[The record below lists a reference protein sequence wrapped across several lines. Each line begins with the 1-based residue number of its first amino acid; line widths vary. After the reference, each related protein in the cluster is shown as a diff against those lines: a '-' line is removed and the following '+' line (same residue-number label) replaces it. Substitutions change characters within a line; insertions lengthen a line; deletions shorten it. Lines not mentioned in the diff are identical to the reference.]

1 MKTMNKKIKIVIADD
16 HLLIAE
22 TWATLINM
30 DPDFEVIR
38 VFDNTQSLIEE
49 ISELKPDIA
58 ILDININPFSGIE
71 ATKMIRRLAPGT
83 KIIGVSMHNQPSFAK
98 KMMRNGAMG
107 YVTKSSNKNEMYEA
121 IRAVMR
127 GEKFICA
134 EIQRNITNQVLMDD
148 DDNKLSRLTEREIE
162 IIKLIKNGSTNKEIA
177 EKLFLS
183 PRTVE
188 THRARI
194 LKKLDLKN
202 SLSLVK
208 YINESFM
215 DL

>member
-1 MKTMNKKIKIVIADD
+1 MKNMNKKIRIIIADD

-30 DPDFEVIR
+30 DPDFEVVK
-38 VFDNTQSLIEE
+38 VFDNTQTLIEE

-121 IRAVMR
+121 IRAVMK

>member
-1 MKTMNKKIKIVIADD
+1 MKTMSKKIKIVIADD

-30 DPDFEVIR
+30 DPDFEVVK

>member
-1 MKTMNKKIKIVIADD
+1 MTKKIRIIIADD

-22 TWATLINM
+22 TWATLINL
-30 DPDFEVIR
+30 DPEFEV
-38 VFDNTQSLIEE
+38 VKVYDNTKTMIDE
-49 ISELKPDIA
+49 ITEIRPDVA

-71 ATKMIRRLAPGT
+71 ATTMIKKLAPGA

-98 KMMRNGAMG
+98 KMIRNGAMG
-107 YVTKSSNKNEMYEA
+107 YVTKNSSKLEMYDA
-121 IRAVMR
+121 IRSVMK
-127 GEKFICA
+127 GEKYICA
-134 EIQRNITNQVLMDD
+134 EIQRNITNQLLVEEE
-148 DDNKLSRLTEREIE
+148 DNKLSKLTEREIE
-162 IIKLIKNGSTNKEIA
+162 IIRLIKNGSTNKEIA
-177 EKLFLS
+177 ETLFLS

-194 LKKLDLKN
+194 LKKLGLKN

-208 YINESFM
+208 YINESFL

>member
-1 MKTMNKKIKIVIADD
+1 
-16 HLLIAE
+16 LLIAE

-30 DPDFEVIR
+30 DPEFEV
-38 VFDNTQSLIEE
+38 VKVYDNTKSLIDE
-49 ISELKPDIA
+49 ITDIKPDIA

-71 ATKMIRRLAPGT
+71 ATKMIKKLAPGT

-98 KMMRNGAMG
+98 KMIRNGATG
-107 YVTKSSNKNEMYEA
+107 YVTKNSNKVEMYDA
-121 IRAVMR
+121 IRGVMK
-127 GEKFICA
+127 GEKYICA
-134 EIQRNITNQVLMDD
+134 EIQRNITNQLLVDE
-148 DDNKLSRLTEREIE
+148 DDNKLSKLTEREIE

-177 EKLFLS
+177 ESLFLS

>member
-1 MKTMNKKIKIVIADD
+1 MSNKIKIIIADD

-30 DPDFEVIR
+30 DAEFEV
-38 VFDNTQSLIEE
+38 VKVYDNTKSLIDE
-49 ISELKPDIA
+49 ITAVKPDIA
-58 ILDININPFSGIE
+58 ILDINIHPFSGIE
-71 ATKMIRRLAPGT
+71 ATKMIKKLAPGT

-98 KMMRNGAMG
+98 KMIRNGATG
-107 YVTKSSNKNEMYEA
+107 YVTKNSSKNEMYDA
-121 IRAVMR
+121 IRSVMK
-127 GEKFICA
+127 GEKYICA
-134 EIQRNITNQVLMDD
+134 EIQKNITHQLLLDEE
-148 DDNKLSRLTEREIE
+148 DNKLSKLTEREIE
-162 IIKLIKNGSTNKEIA
+162 IIKLIKDGYTNKEIA
-177 EKLFLS
+177 KTLFLS

-194 LKKLDLKN
+194 LKKLDIKN

>member
-1 MKTMNKKIKIVIADD
+1 MTKKIKIVIADD

-30 DPDFEVIR
+30 DPDFEVVK
-38 VFDNTQSLIEE
+38 VFDNTQTLVEE
-49 ISELKPDIA
+49 ISDIKPDIA

-121 IRAVMR
+121 IRSVMR

-162 IIKLIKNGSTNKEIA
+162 IIKLIKDGCTNKEIA

-194 LKKLDLKN
+194 LKKLELKN
-202 SLSLVK
+202 SLFLVK
-208 YINESFM
+208 
-215 DL
+215 

>member
-1 MKTMNKKIKIVIADD
+1 MTKKVRIIIADD

-22 TWATLINM
+22 TWATLINL
-30 DPDFEVIR
+30 DPEFEV
-38 VFDNTQSLIEE
+38 VKVYDNTKTMIDE
-49 ISELKPDIA
+49 ITEVRPDIA

-71 ATKMIRRLAPGT
+71 ATTMIKKLAPGT

-98 KMMRNGAMG
+98 KMIRNGAMG
-107 YVTKSSNKNEMYEA
+107 YVTKNSSKLEMYDA
-121 IRAVMR
+121 IRSVMK

-134 EIQRNITNQVLMDD
+134 EIQRNITNQLLVEEE
-148 DDNKLSRLTEREIE
+148 DNKLSKLTEREIE

-177 EKLFLS
+177 ETLFLS

-194 LKKLDLKN
+194 LKKLGLKN

-208 YINESFM
+208 YINESFL

>member
-1 MKTMNKKIKIVIADD
+1 MTKKIKIVIADD

-30 DPDFEVIR
+30 DPDFDVVK
-38 VFDNTQSLIEE
+38 VFDNTQTLIEE
-49 ISELKPDIA
+49 ISEIKPDIA
-58 ILDININPFSGIE
+58 ILDINITPFSGIE

-107 YVTKSSNKNEMYEA
+107 YVTKSSNKNEMYDA
-121 IRAVMR
+121 IRSVMK
-127 GEKFICA
+127 GEKYICA

-148 DDNKLSRLTEREIE
+148 DENKLSRLTEREIE

>member
-1 MKTMNKKIKIVIADD
+1 MTKKIKIVIADD

-30 DPDFEVIR
+30 DPDFEVVK
-38 VFDNTQSLIEE
+38 VFNNTQTLVEE
-49 ISELKPDIA
+49 ISEIKPDIA

-71 ATKMIRRLAPGT
+71 ATKMIRSLAPGT

-98 KMMRNGAMG
+98 KMMKNGAMG

-121 IRAVMR
+121 IRSVMR

-162 IIKLIKNGSTNKEIA
+162 IIKLIKNGCTNKEIA

-194 LKKLDLKN
+194 LKKLELKN

-208 YINESFM
+208 YINDSFM
-215 DL
+215 DI

>member
-1 MKTMNKKIKIVIADD
+1 MNNKTKKIKIVIADD

-30 DPDFEVIR
+30 DPDFEVVK
-38 VFDNTQSLIEE
+38 VFDNTQTLIEE
-49 ISELKPDIA
+49 ISEIKPDIA

-107 YVTKSSNKNEMYEA
+107 YVTKSSNKNEMYDA
-121 IRAVMR
+121 IRSVMK
-127 GEKFICA
+127 GEKYICA

-148 DDNKLSRLTEREIE
+148 DENKLSRLTEREIE

>member
-1 MKTMNKKIKIVIADD
+1 MKTMNKKIRIVIADD

-30 DPDFEVIR
+30 DPDFEVVR

-98 KMMRNGAMG
+98 KMMKNGAMG
-107 YVTKSSNKNEMYEA
+107 YVTKNSNKNEMYEA

-127 GEKFICA
+127 DEKFICA

>member
-1 MKTMNKKIKIVIADD
+1 MKTMNKKVRIVIADD

-30 DPDFEVIR
+30 DPDFEVVK

-127 GEKFICA
+127 GEIFICA

-208 YINESFM
+208 YVNESFM

>member
-1 MKTMNKKIKIVIADD
+1 MKTMNKKIRIVIADD

-30 DPDFEVIR
+30 DPDFEVVK

-49 ISELKPDIA
+49 ISEIKPDIA

-107 YVTKSSNKNEMYEA
+107 YVTKSSNKNEMYDA

-148 DDNKLSRLTEREIE
+148 DENKLSRLTEREIE

>member
-1 MKTMNKKIKIVIADD
+1 MTKKIKIVIADD

-30 DPDFEVIR
+30 DPDFEVVK
-38 VFDNTQSLIEE
+38 VFDNTQTLVEE
-49 ISELKPDIA
+49 ISDIKPDIA

-98 KMMRNGAMG
+98 KMMRTGAMG

-121 IRAVMR
+121 IRSVMR

-162 IIKLIKNGSTNKEIA
+162 IIKLIKDGCTNKEIA

>member
-1 MKTMNKKIKIVIADD
+1 MNNMTKKIKIVIADD

-30 DPDFEVIR
+30 DPDFEVVK
-38 VFDNTQSLIEE
+38 VFDNTQTLIEE

-107 YVTKSSNKNEMYEA
+107 YVTKSSNKNEMYDA
-121 IRAVMR
+121 IRSVMK
-127 GEKFICA
+127 GEKYICA

-148 DDNKLSRLTEREIE
+148 DENKLSRLTEREIE

>member
-1 MKTMNKKIKIVIADD
+1 MTKKIKIVIADD

-30 DPDFEVIR
+30 DPDFEVVK
-38 VFDNTQSLIEE
+38 VFDNTQTLVEE
-49 ISELKPDIA
+49 ISDIKPDIA

-121 IRAVMR
+121 LRSVMR

-162 IIKLIKNGSTNKEIA
+162 IIKLIKDGCTNKEIA

-194 LKKLDLKN
+194 LKKLELKN

-208 YINESFM
+208 YINDSFM
-215 DL
+215 DI

>member
-1 MKTMNKKIKIVIADD
+1 MTKKIKIVIADD

-30 DPDFEVIR
+30 DPDFEVVK
-38 VFDNTQSLIEE
+38 VFDNTQTLVEE
-49 ISELKPDIA
+49 ISEIKPDIA

-121 IRAVMR
+121 IRSVMR

-162 IIKLIKNGSTNKEIA
+162 IIKFIKNGSTNKEIA

-208 YINESFM
+208 YINDSFM

>member
-1 MKTMNKKIKIVIADD
+1 MTKKIRIIIADD

-22 TWATLINM
+22 TWASLINM
-30 DPDFEVIR
+30 DPNFEV
-38 VFDNTQSLIEE
+38 VKVYDNTKSLIDE
-49 ISELKPDIA
+49 ITEVKPDVA

-71 ATKMIRRLAPGT
+71 ATKMIKKLAPGT
-83 KIIGVSMHNQPSFAK
+83 RIIGVSMHNQPSFAK

-107 YVTKSSNKNEMYEA
+107 YVTKNSSKQEMYDA
-121 IRAVMR
+121 IKSVME
-127 GEKFICA
+127 GQKYICA
-134 EIQRNITNQVLMDD
+134 EIQKNITNQMLVDE
-148 DDNKLSRLTEREIE
+148 DDNKLSTLTEREIE
-162 IIKLIKNGSTNKEIA
+162 IIKLIKNGMTNKEIA
-177 EKLFLS
+177 EQLFLS

-202 SLSLVK
+202 SLSLIK
-208 YINESFM
+208 YINDSFM

>member
-1 MKTMNKKIKIVIADD
+1 MTKKIRIIIADD

-30 DPDFEVIR
+30 DPDFEV
-38 VFDNTQSLIEE
+38 VKVYDNTKTMIDE
-49 ISELKPDIA
+49 ITELKPDVA

-71 ATKMIRRLAPGT
+71 STKMIKKLAPGT
-83 KIIGVSMHNQPSFAK
+83 RIIGVSMHNQPSFAK

-107 YVTKSSNKNEMYEA
+107 YVTKNSTKIEMYDA
-121 IRAVMR
+121 IRAVMK
-127 GEKFICA
+127 GDKYICA
-134 EIQRNITNQVLMDD
+134 EIQKNITNQMLVDD
-148 DDNKLSRLTEREIE
+148 DDNKLSTLTEREIE

-177 EKLFLS
+177 DQLFLS

-208 YINESFM
+208 YINDSFM

>member
-1 MKTMNKKIKIVIADD
+1 MAKKIKIIIADD

-30 DPDFEVIR
+30 DPDFEVIK
-38 VFDNTQSLIEE
+38 VYDNTKSMIEE
-49 ISELKPDIA
+49 ISEIRPDIA
-58 ILDININPFSGIE
+58 ILDINIHPFSGIE
-71 ATKMIRRLAPGT
+71 AAKMIRKLAPGT

-98 KMMRNGAMG
+98 KMIRNGATG
-107 YVTKSSNKNEMYEA
+107 YVTKSSNKSEMYEA
-121 IRAVMR
+121 IRAVMK
-127 GEKFICA
+127 GEKYICS
-134 EIQRNITNQVLMDD
+134 EIQRNITNQLLMGE
-148 DDNKLSRLTEREIE
+148 DDNKISKLTEREIE
-162 IIKLIKNGSTNKEIA
+162 IIKMIKNGSTNKEIA
-177 EKLFLS
+177 EALFLS

-194 LKKLDLKN
+194 LKKLGLKN

>member
-1 MKTMNKKIKIVIADD
+1 MAKKIKIIIADD

-30 DPDFEVIR
+30 DPDFEVIK
-38 VFDNTQSLIEE
+38 VYDNTKSMIEE
-49 ISELKPDIA
+49 ISDLRPDIA
-58 ILDININPFSGIE
+58 ILDINIHPFSGIE
-71 ATKMIRRLAPGT
+71 AAKMIRKLAPGT

-98 KMMRNGAMG
+98 KMIRNGAMG
-107 YVTKSSNKNEMYEA
+107 YVTKSSNKSEMYEA
-121 IRAVMR
+121 IRAVMK
-127 GEKFICA
+127 GEKYICS
-134 EIQRNITNQVLMDD
+134 EIQRNITNQLLMGEE
-148 DDNKLSRLTEREIE
+148 DNKISKLTEREIE
-162 IIKLIKNGSTNKEIA
+162 IIKMIKNGSTNKEIA
-177 EKLFLS
+177 EALFLS

-194 LKKLDLKN
+194 LKKLGLKN

>member
-1 MKTMNKKIKIVIADD
+1 MTKKVRIIIADD

-22 TWATLINM
+22 TWATLINL
-30 DPDFEVIR
+30 DPEFEV
-38 VFDNTQSLIEE
+38 VKVYDNTKTMIDE
-49 ISELKPDIA
+49 ITEIRPDVA

-71 ATKMIRRLAPGT
+71 ATTMIKKLSPGA

-98 KMMRNGAMG
+98 KMIRNGAMG
-107 YVTKSSNKNEMYEA
+107 YVTKNSSKLEMYEA
-121 IRAVMR
+121 IRSVMK
-127 GEKFICA
+127 GEKYICA
-134 EIQRNITNQVLMDD
+134 EIQKNITNQLLVEEE
-148 DDNKLSRLTEREIE
+148 DNKLSKLTEREIE
-162 IIKLIKNGSTNKEIA
+162 IIRLIKNGSTNKEIA
-177 EKLFLS
+177 ETLFLS

-194 LKKLDLKN
+194 LKKLGLKN

-208 YINESFM
+208 YINESFL

>member
-1 MKTMNKKIKIVIADD
+1 MAKKIKIVIADD

-30 DPDFEVIR
+30 DPDFDVVK
-38 VFDNTQSLIEE
+38 VFDNTQTLIEE
-49 ISELKPDIA
+49 ISEIKPDIA

-107 YVTKSSNKNEMYEA
+107 YVTKSSNKNEMYDA
-121 IRAVMR
+121 IRSVMK
-127 GEKFICA
+127 GEKYICA

-148 DDNKLSRLTEREIE
+148 DENKLSRLTEREIE

>member
-1 MKTMNKKIKIVIADD
+1 MSKKVRIIIADD

-22 TWATLINM
+22 TWATLINL
-30 DPDFEVIR
+30 DPEFEV
-38 VFDNTQSLIEE
+38 VKVYDNTKTMIDE
-49 ISELKPDIA
+49 ITEVRPDVA

-71 ATKMIRRLAPGT
+71 ATTMIKKLAPGA

-98 KMMRNGAMG
+98 KMIRNGAMG
-107 YVTKSSNKNEMYEA
+107 YVTKNSSKLEMYEA
-121 IRAVMR
+121 IRTVMK

-134 EIQRNITNQVLMDD
+134 EIQRNITNQLLVED
-148 DDNKLSRLTEREIE
+148 DDNKLSKLTEREIE

-177 EKLFLS
+177 ETLFLS

-194 LKKLDLKN
+194 LKKLGLKN
-202 SLSLVK
+202 SLTLVK
-208 YINESFM
+208 YINESFL

>member
-1 MKTMNKKIKIVIADD
+1 MKNMNKKIRIVIADD

-30 DPDFEVIR
+30 DPDFEVVK
-38 VFDNTQSLIEE
+38 VFDNTQTLIEE

-121 IRAVMR
+121 IRAVMK

>member
-1 MKTMNKKIKIVIADD
+1 MAKKIKIIIADD

-30 DPDFEVIR
+30 DPDFEVIK
-38 VFDNTQSLIEE
+38 VYDNTKSMIEE
-49 ISELKPDIA
+49 ISELRPDIA
-58 ILDININPFSGIE
+58 ILDINIHPFSGIE
-71 ATKMIRRLAPGT
+71 AAKMIKKLAPGT

-98 KMMRNGAMG
+98 KMIRNGAMG
-107 YVTKSSNKNEMYEA
+107 YVTKSSNKSEMYEA
-121 IRAVMR
+121 IRAVMK
-127 GEKFICA
+127 GEKYICS
-134 EIQRNITNQVLMDD
+134 EIQRNITNQLLMGEE
-148 DDNKLSRLTEREIE
+148 DNKISKLTEREIE

-177 EKLFLS
+177 ETLFLS

-194 LKKLDLKN
+194 LKKLGLKN

-208 YINESFM
+208 YINESFL

>member
-1 MKTMNKKIKIVIADD
+1 MKTMNKKIRIVIADD

-30 DPDFEVIR
+30 DPDFEVVK
-38 VFDNTQSLIEE
+38 VFDNTQTLIEE
-49 ISELKPDIA
+49 ISDIKPDIA

-121 IRAVMR
+121 IRTVMK

>member
-1 MKTMNKKIKIVIADD
+1 MNIMNKKIRIVIADD

-30 DPDFEVIR
+30 DPDFEVVK

-49 ISELKPDIA
+49 ISEIKPDIA

-162 IIKLIKNGSTNKEIA
+162 IIKLIKNGCTNKEIA

>member
-1 MKTMNKKIKIVIADD
+1 MTKKIKIVIADD

-30 DPDFEVIR
+30 DPDFEVVK

-49 ISELKPDIA
+49 VSEIKPDIA
-58 ILDININPFSGIE
+58 ILDINIHPFSGIE

-107 YVTKSSNKNEMYEA
+107 YVTKSSNKNEMYDA
-121 IRAVMR
+121 IRSVMR
-127 GEKFICA
+127 GEKYICA

-148 DDNKLSRLTEREIE
+148 DENKISRLTEREIE

>member
-1 MKTMNKKIKIVIADD
+1 NKKIRIVIADD

-30 DPDFEVIR
+30 DPDFEVVR

>member
-1 MKTMNKKIKIVIADD
+1 MTKKIKIVIADD

-22 TWATLINM
+22 TWATLLNM
-30 DPDFEVIR
+30 DPDFEVVK
-38 VFDNTQSLIEE
+38 VFDNTQTLVEE
-49 ISELKPDIA
+49 ISDIKPDIA

-121 IRAVMR
+121 IRSVMR

-162 IIKLIKNGSTNKEIA
+162 IIKLIKDGCTNKEIA

-194 LKKLDLKN
+194 LKKLELKN

-208 YINESFM
+208 YINDSFM
-215 DL
+215 DI

>member
-1 MKTMNKKIKIVIADD
+1 MTKKIRIIIADD

-30 DPDFEVIR
+30 DQDFEV
-38 VFDNTQSLIEE
+38 VKVYDNTKSLIDE
-49 ISELKPDIA
+49 ITELKPDIA

-71 ATKMIRRLAPGT
+71 ATKMIKKLAPGT

-98 KMMRNGAMG
+98 KMIRNGAMG
-107 YVTKSSNKNEMYEA
+107 YVTKNSTKIEMYDA
-121 IRAVMR
+121 IRSVMK
-127 GEKFICA
+127 GEKYICA
-134 EIQRNITNQVLMDD
+134 EIQKNITNQMLVDD
-148 DDNKLSRLTEREIE
+148 DDNKLSKLTEREIE

-177 EKLFLS
+177 EQLFLS

-208 YINESFM
+208 YINDSFM

>member
-1 MKTMNKKIKIVIADD
+1 MTKKIKIVIADD

-30 DPDFEVIR
+30 DPDFEVVK
-38 VFDNTQSLIEE
+38 VFDNTQTLVEE
-49 ISELKPDIA
+49 ISDIKPDIA

-121 IRAVMR
+121 IRSVMR

-162 IIKLIKNGSTNKEIA
+162 IIKLIKDGCTNKEIA

>member
-1 MKTMNKKIKIVIADD
+1 MNTMTKKIKIVIADD

-30 DPDFEVIR
+30 DPDFEVVK
-38 VFDNTQSLIEE
+38 VFDNTQTLIEE
-49 ISELKPDIA
+49 ISEIKPDIA

-121 IRAVMR
+121 IRSVMK
-127 GEKFICA
+127 GEKYICA

-148 DDNKLSRLTEREIE
+148 DENKLSRLTEREIE

>member
-1 MKTMNKKIKIVIADD
+1 MTKKIRIIIADD

-30 DPDFEVIR
+30 DQDFEVVR
-38 VFDNTQSLIEE
+38 VYDNTKSMIDE
-49 ISELKPDIA
+49 ITELKPDIA

-71 ATKMIRRLAPGT
+71 ATKMIKKLAPGT
-83 KIIGVSMHNQPSFAK
+83 RIIGVSMHNQPSFAK
-98 KMMRNGAMG
+98 KMIRNGAMG
-107 YVTKSSNKNEMYEA
+107 YVTKNSTKIEMYDA
-121 IRAVMR
+121 IRSVMK
-127 GEKFICA
+127 GEKYICA
-134 EIQRNITNQVLMDD
+134 EIQKNITNQMLVDD
-148 DDNKLSRLTEREIE
+148 DDNKLSKLTEREIE

-177 EKLFLS
+177 EQLFLS

-208 YINESFM
+208 YINDSFM